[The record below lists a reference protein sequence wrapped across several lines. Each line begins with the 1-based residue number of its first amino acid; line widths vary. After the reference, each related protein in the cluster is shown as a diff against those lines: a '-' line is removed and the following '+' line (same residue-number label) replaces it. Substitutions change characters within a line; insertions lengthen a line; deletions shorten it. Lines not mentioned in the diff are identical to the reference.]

1 VYQPLY
7 TEQQLLVGLAKGER
21 SATEQVYKQHI
32 KIVGAWIVQNG
43 GADSDVAD
51 VFQEAMIVLYQKA
64 QQEDFR
70 LTCKVGTYLFAICKH
85 IWYKKL
91 QNAQKQPGFL
101 PDNAG
106 GDEGRDWAYEDD
118 LKNCREKEAHYNQLQ
133 AALDQ
138 VGEPCRSL
146 LKAFYHNDKSM
157 QEIAAEFGYTNP
169 DNAKTQKYK
178 CLNRLRK
185 IFHGA
190 QVKMQ

>member
-1 VYQPLY
+1 MYQPLY
-7 TEQQLLVGLAKGER
+7 TEQQLLAGLAKGER
-21 SATEQVYKQHI
+21 MATDVVYRQHI
-32 KIVGAWIVQNG
+32 KIVGPWILQNG
-43 GADSDVAD
+43 GSESDVGD
-51 VFQEAMIVLYQKA
+51 VFQEAMVVLYEKA

-70 LTCKVGTYLFAICKH
+70 LSCKIGTYLFAVCKY

-91 QNAQKQPGFL
+91 QGAQKQPGFL

-106 GDEGRDWAYEDD
+106 NDEGRDWAYEDD
-118 LKNCREKEAHYNQLQ
+118 VNAYKEREAHYQNLDI
-133 AALDQ
+133 ALDHL
-138 VGEPCRSL
+138 GEPCRSL

-185 IFHGA
+185 IFYGA
-190 QVKMQ
+190 QTKMR